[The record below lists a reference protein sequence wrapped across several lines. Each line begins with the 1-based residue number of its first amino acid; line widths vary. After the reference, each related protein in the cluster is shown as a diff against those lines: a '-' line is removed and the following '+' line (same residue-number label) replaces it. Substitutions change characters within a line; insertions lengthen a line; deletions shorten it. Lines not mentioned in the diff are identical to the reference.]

1 MDLQDNSVAQK
12 RDKYVIKNPY
22 CEDRDSYNL
31 KQCIQERRKPNFG
44 YPLPELSD
52 SSALS
57 SRTASEPVERQGI
70 DFQFILPS
78 VIAMR
83 REKQIMDHVLK
94 CFTWGKPVRRD
105 VPLVGK
111 DGSRI
116 NEIKSKFN
124 RVRLI
129 RQYFSVKRRN
139 LNRKFDYP
147 VDQLGNIL
155 RNPGKK
161 KDFQQYC
168 VESDFEH
175 EYPRRNK
182 AEKIKATNQVLH
194 LKDKK
199 FGKDQLSSARQIE
212 LSE

>member
-1 MDLQDNSVAQK
+1 
-12 RDKYVIKNPY
+12 
-22 CEDRDSYNL
+22 
-31 KQCIQERRKPNFG
+31 
-44 YPLPELSD
+44 
-52 SSALS
+52 
-57 SRTASEPVERQGI
+57 
-70 DFQFILPS
+70 
-78 VIAMR
+78 MR

-147 VDQLGNIL
+147 VD
-155 RNPGKK
+155 
-161 KDFQQYC
+161 
-168 VESDFEH
+168 
-175 EYPRRNK
+175 
-182 AEKIKATNQVLH
+182 
-194 LKDKK
+194 
-199 FGKDQLSSARQIE
+199 
-212 LSE
+212 